1 MPYTIILD
9 ISARFLLENLHRRI
23 GTRTVIPIAG
33 SAMKF
38 ALSADWKL
46 SAAMNRCSL
55 VLLTQILEDNREV
68 LIPLPFCL

>member
-1 MPYTIILD
+1 M
-9 ISARFLLENLHRRI
+9 
-23 GTRTVIPIAG
+23 IPIAG